1 LTNIPAVE
9 TRARIQGWSDASIN
23 NPDRAHEKKDRMH
36 TFPFARVLGEGTPL
50 GAVVRGGQNIPA
62 VETRACCMDT
72 FVQDLV
78 AYLSEKLVANLI
90 TD

>member
-23 NPDRAHEKKDRMH
+23 NPDLAHEKKDRMH

-50 GAVVRGGQNIPA
+50 GAVGQNIPV

-72 FVQDLV
+72 CVQDLV
-78 AYLSEKLVANLI
+78 AYLSEELVANLI